1 MLGFRIFG
9 RALRNIWEEM
19 LPLGAMSG
27 ITFVAIA
34 LAPLLVVAVLLA
46 PLPPAL
52 LILAIPLA
60 LPGPPAW
67 MALHV
72 VANRVANQYAIRW
85 DQFFGAFKA
94 NLRVL
99 WLYTLVATL
108 VSGLLVYNIFFYPNA
123 FPDAQWAMWVAG
135 AWLAAGVFWMA
146 IQLFVIPFFVEQE
159 NKRWRTALRNAILIS
174 GANPFMTLIL
184 LALTVVLLVASAL
197 LAPPLLVVF
206 GPILWIMVGTTAVVD
221 RVTAYRKS
229 QEEAGA
235 SDAEKTPERIMDKW
249 RSRGVQ

>member
-19 LPLGAMSG
+19 LPLGAMSA
-27 ITFVAIA
+27 ITFVAITV
-34 LAPLLVVAVLLA
+34 APLLVVAVFLV

-52 LILAIPLA
+52 LILAVPLA

-72 VANRVANQYAIRW
+72 VANRVANQYAIKW
-85 DQFFGAFKA
+85 DQYFGAFKA
-94 NLRVL
+94 NLRSP
-99 WLYTLVATL
+99 WLYTLIATL
-108 VSGLLVYNIFFYPNA
+108 VSVLLIYNVFFYPNA

-146 IQLFVIPFFVEQE
+146 IQLFLIPFFIEQE
-159 NKRWRTALRNAILIS
+159 TKRWRTALRNAILIA
-174 GANPFMTLIL
+174 GANPFMTLIV

-206 GPILWIMVGTTAVVD
+206 GPILWVMMGTTAVVD
-221 RVTAYRKS
+221 RVTVYRKA
-229 QEEAGA
+229 QEAEA
-235 SDAEKTPERIMDKW
+235 DADKTPERIMDKW
-249 RSRGVQ
+249 RNRGPQ